1 MLTRPHGA
9 FLSSF
14 FASNPREA
22 RGLAD
27 PPQIGPVNFPEVGFG
42 ASSPIR
48 YVVSHRL
55 QGALSGHWDTHPIS
69 GSSTRSSQRPTAD
82 EADRSATN
90 HSYA

>member
-48 YVVSHRL
+48 RVVSHRL
-55 QGALSGHWDTHPIS
+55 QSSG
-69 GSSTRSSQRPTAD
+69 GGRSQDHDRTAKFDPQRKFGVERP
-82 EADRSATN
+82 SAERD
-90 HSYA
+90 S